1 MKPPATPLR
10 RAMQLPC
17 WRGKVTPRPL
27 AGGLSNH
34 NFVVDDAGKKYV
46 ARIGG
51 DMPVHNVLRF
61 NEHSC
66 ARAAAEAG
74 IAPRIV
80 HAEPDAL
87 VTEFVDGTV
96 FDAQLARRNLARI
109 VARLQTLHRHGARA
123 VRGPVLAFSVFH
135 VARHYDKLLRDSAGA
150 CRRAAELPRLLRIA
164 DELEAASGASMPA
177 LCHNDLMAA
186 NFIDDGE
193 ICIIDWEHAG
203 LGAPLFD
210 LANLAANN
218 AFAGELEREML
229 ECYYAA
235 PPDDALWRRYKAL
248 RAASHQ
254 REAMWSMTAEIHSEL
269 EQDFAAYTDANLA
282 QFDLAYAAFRAL

>member
-1 MKPPATPLR
+1 MTAPAAPLQR
-10 RAMQLPC
+10 VMQLPC
-17 WRGKVTPRPL
+17 WRGKVAPRPL

-34 NFVVDDAGKKYV
+34 NFLVEDAGKKYV

-51 DMPVHNVLRF
+51 DMPMHNVLRF

-66 ARAAAEAG
+66 ARAAAAAG

-87 VTEFVDGTV
+87 VTEFVDGAV
-96 FDAQLARRNLARI
+96 FDAGLARRNLARI
-109 VARLQTLHRHGARA
+109 VARLQTLHQHGARA
-123 VRGPVLAFSVFH
+123 LRGPVLAFSVFH
-135 VARHYDKLLRDSAGA
+135 VARHYHKLLGDSGGK
-150 CRRAAELPRLLRIA
+150 CRRAAELPRLLA
-164 DELEAASGASMPA
+164 LSDELEAASGASMPA

-193 ICIIDWEHAG
+193 IRIIDWEHAG

-210 LANLAANN
+210 LANLASNN
-218 AFAGELEREML
+218 AFADELEREML
-229 ECYYAA
+229 ENYFGA
-235 PPDDALWRRYKAL
+235 PPDAALWRRYKAL

-254 REAMWSMTAEIHSEL
+254 RETMWSMTAEIHSQL
-269 EQDFAAYTDANLA
+269 DHDFAAYTDKNLA
-282 QFDLAYAAFRAL
+282 EFDLACAAFRAL